1 MSPRR
6 ANGVRIR
13 VGVRGAVLA
22 CAVAVAVAA
31 VAGCGSSRRAHRPPA
46 KPPVGIY
53 DSQVV
58 ATRPDGLVQA
68 ERIVYTTFDGTRVPA
83 IFAVP
88 YGTVRACLIWED
100 GLGSTKYDSE
110 SVWQGAAKIGLATFS
125 IDLRDH
131 GERGSTAELLRVV
144 REPAALAA
152 LVTGTVRDLQRAVA
166 YLDTQPEC
174 HHQVGYAG
182 LSLGGIIGTLLT
194 AGDPQ
199 VRVAVLM
206 STPPTWNALIHSTA
220 HVAIDDLRGI
230 FLPGLAGHPAQ
241 LRAALRILSPLDPD
255 RYVGRIAPRPL
266 LILAGRDDPI
276 VPPSAAAV
284 FEAAARQPK
293 TIINYDG
300 GHLPLQGVSARV
312 ATANAT
318 AITVF
323 LFEHLG

>member
-1 MSPRR
+1 MRPRR
-6 ANGVRIR
+6 
-13 VGVRGAVLA
+13 L
-22 CAVAVAVAA
+22 AA
-31 VAGCGSSRRAHRPPA
+31 VRAAALVVATATLLAACGSAHPAHRAPA
-46 KPPVGIY
+46 APRVGIY
-53 DSQVV
+53 DAQVV
-58 ATRPDGLVQA
+58 ATRPVGLVQA
-68 ERIVYTTFDGTRVPA
+68 RRVVYTTFDGTRVPA
-83 IFAVP
+83 LFAVP

-125 IDLRDH
+125 IDLRYH
-131 GERGSTAELLRVV
+131 GERGTVPELLRVV
-144 REPAALAA
+144 RQPAAIAG

-194 AGDPQ
+194 ATDPQ

-230 FLPGLAGHPAQ
+230 FLPGLASHPAQ
-241 LRAALRILSPLDPD
+241 LQAALRILEPLDPD

-266 LILAGRDDPI
+266 LILAGRSDPI
-276 VPPSAAAV
+276 VPPSDARV
-284 FEAAARQPK
+284 FEAAARAPK

-300 GHLPLQGVSARV
+300 GHLPLDGVSPAV

-318 AITVF
+318 AIAAF
-323 LFEHLG
+323 LARHLG